1 MERTS
6 IAEKLRKFIVNGN
19 AEQPLG
25 NDENLFDSG
34 MFDSVRIIN
43 LVLFVEETFSLE
55 LDFDDLTEENLST
68 LDAITDLVESKLAA

>member
-1 MERTS
+1 MDRTT
-6 IAEKLRKFIVNGN
+6 IAEKLRQFIVNGN

-34 MFDSVRIIN
+34 MFDSVRIVN

-55 LDFDDLTEENLST
+55 LDFEDLTEENLST
-68 LDAITDLVESKLAA
+68 LNAITDLVENKLAA